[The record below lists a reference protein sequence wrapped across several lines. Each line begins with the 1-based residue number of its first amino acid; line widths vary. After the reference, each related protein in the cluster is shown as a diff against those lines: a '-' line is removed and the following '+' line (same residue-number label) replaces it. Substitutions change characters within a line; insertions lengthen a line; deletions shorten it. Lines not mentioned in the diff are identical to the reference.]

1 MRFNPPISA
10 VLALIA
16 CLGVHELLERLP
28 EFVALFLT
36 APSAAVASLLSGAP
50 LSRGAD
56 GALILIVSG
65 NYAQKMTSACSGA
78 GFFSLLVGVAI
89 WSALLE
95 TSRDRLTR
103 ALPALLA
110 YPFAIG
116 ANACRISLS
125 APVAA
130 ASEALLDPKFNY
142 IVHMALGAL
151 VFLLALVA
159 FNLLIDYARN
169 HRPSPAEGR
178 G

>member
-1 MRFNPPISA
+1 MRFNPHIPA
-10 VLALIA
+10 FLALAA
-16 CLGVHELLERLP
+16 CIGVHELLERIP
-28 EFVALFLT
+28 GFVSLFLA

-50 LSRGAD
+50 LAPGAD
-56 GALILIVSG
+56 GALVLIVSE
-65 NYAQKMTSACSGA
+65 NYAQKVTSACGGA
-78 GFFSLLVGVAI
+78 GFFSLLVGVAV
-89 WSALLE
+89 WRALQE
-95 TSRDRLTR
+95 TSSARLAR

-125 APVAA
+125 APVAL

-151 VFLLALVA
+151 VFLLALLA

-169 HRPSPAEGR
+169 HRPKAAEAR